1 MTVLIAGAGIGGL
14 TLALMLHRRGIRS
27 MIFEQASEIR
37 ELGVGINTLPH
48 AIKELAAL
56 DLLPALDAAAIRTK
70 ELIYINRMGQEV
82 WREKRGLDAGF
93 EFPQFSVHRGRLQKV
108 LYDAVVARM
117 GPETVRTGLRLAGFM
132 QDEGGVTAHFTDAR
146 LGAFSATFRGEV
158 LISADGIHSVTRN
171 RFYPKEGPPSWQG
184 VMMWRGATDW
194 PQFLSG
200 RSMYI
205 GGGMGAK
212 FTLYPIAEG
221 TKPGHKL
228 TNWAVSIR
236 IADGER
242 SPPPK
247 DSWSLQGRLDDV
259 LPYARRFKVADF
271 DVEGLVRA
279 TPVCY
284 QYPMCDR
291 DPLPRWT
298 FGRVTLLGDAAH
310 PMYPVGSNGAAQAIL
325 DARCLAD
332 NLAKAEHP
340 CQALHAYEADRLPK
354 TAEIVLLNRKGGPE
368 RVIDEVEKLAPAGFD
383 YVDRVL
389 SYGERE
395 AIVRGYAGKAG
406 FTLQQVNR

>member
-1 MTVLIAGAGIGGL
+1 
-14 TLALMLHRRGIRS
+14 
-27 MIFEQASEIR
+27 
-37 ELGVGINTLPH
+37 
-48 AIKELAAL
+48 
-56 DLLPALDAAAIRTK
+56 
-70 ELIYINRMGQEV
+70 
-82 WREKRGLDAGF
+82 
-93 EFPQFSVHRGRLQKV
+93 
-108 LYDAVVARM
+108 
-117 GPETVRTGLRLAGFM
+117 
-132 QDEGGVTAHFTDAR
+132 
-146 LGAFSATFRGEV
+146 
-158 LISADGIHSVTRN
+158 
-171 RFYPKEGPPSWQG
+171 
-184 VMMWRGATDW
+184 MMWRGATDW

-221 TKPGHKL
+221 SRPGHKL

-236 IADGER
+236 IADGEK

-259 LPYARRFKVADF
+259 LPYARRFKVADV

-279 TPVCY
+279 TPVCF

-332 NLAKAEHP
+332 ALQKSEHP
-340 CQALHAYEADRLPK
+340 YQALAVYEAERLPK

-383 YVDRVL
+383 YADRVL
-389 SYGERE
+389 SYSERE

-406 FTLQQVNR
+406 FTVQQVNRRA